1 MSETIKNDTTLS
13 TAFYAAAKLRADKG
27 GDYGGIADYFPHG
40 DMSYTTMLHIKTKR
54 LVNLADKKRMGIEPN
69 FESIKQNVLDLIN
82 YASYYYEFLEE
93 VLDE

>member
-1 MSETIKNDTTLS
+1 MSKTTENDMNIS
-13 TAFYAAAKLRADKG
+13 PAFLAAAKLRAEKG
-27 GDYGGIADYFPHG
+27 GDYGSIADYFPHG

-82 YASYYYEFLEE
+82 YASYYYEYLEE